1 MALTGQNFC
10 SSCRSGMGLVW
21 ENASRVSLTSGLG
34 AAFMFVG
41 KVFMIVANVYIC
53 YLIYTEAEPYKSEM
67 SSTFLPLA
75 IIFVI
80 SWGISSIY
88 MSIYGMAIDTI
99 LMCFL
104 YDEKEHRGDT
114 SGKMR
119 APEPLRTF
127 FAAHDEKAK
136 ME

>member
-1 MALTGQNFC
+1 MNT
-10 SSCRSGMGLVW
+10 VW
-21 ENASRVSLTSGLG
+21 SNANRVSLVSGLG

-41 KVFMIVANVYIC
+41 KVFMIVTNLYIC
-53 YLIYTEAEPYKSEM
+53 YLIYTEAEPYKTEM
-67 SSTFLPLA
+67 NSTFLPLI

-80 SWGISSIY
+80 SWGVSVIY

-99 LMCFL
+99 LLCFL

-119 APEPLRTF
+119 APEPLKSF
-127 FAAHDEKAK
+127 FAAHDEKA
-136 ME
+136 EYER